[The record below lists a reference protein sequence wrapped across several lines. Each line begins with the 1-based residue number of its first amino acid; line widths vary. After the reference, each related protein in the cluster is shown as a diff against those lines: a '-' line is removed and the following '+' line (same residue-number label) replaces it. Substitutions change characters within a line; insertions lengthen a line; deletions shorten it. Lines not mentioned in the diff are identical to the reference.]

1 MNSNRMTVLLLGV
14 LTILTPGCSDSA
26 RSISTPDVSTYR
38 DDVEH
43 HFELGF
49 TLQNIGDLQGA
60 IAEYRAALRLNPS
73 HASAH
78 YNLGVVLQ
86 SKRDLEGAVAEYR
99 AALRLNPN
107 DLNAHTN
114 LGVALQTTGDLE
126 GAIAEYHTALRLD
139 PNHANA
145 HYNLGVVLQDI
156 GEPTEAAK
164 EFRESLRLIPE
175 SLANRGKIS
184 QVKEKLSE
192 IGLGETR
199 CDDRLV
205 ELTGCKKR

>member
-1 MNSNRMTVLLLGV
+1 MNSHRMTVLLLGV
-14 LTILTPGCSDSA
+14 LTILAPACSDSA
-26 RSISTPDVSTYR
+26 RSISTQDVSTDR

-49 TLQNIGDLQGA
+49 TLQNIGDLEGA
-60 IAEYRAALRLNPS
+60 I
-73 HASAH
+73 
-78 YNLGVVLQ
+78 
-86 SKRDLEGAVAEYR
+86 AEYR

-114 LGVALQTTGDLE
+114 LGVALRATGDLE
-126 GAIAEYHTALRLD
+126 GACAEYRAALRLN
-139 PNHANA
+139 PSHANA

-156 GEPTEAAK
+156 GKPTEAAR

-175 SLANRGKIS
+175 SPANRGKIG
-184 QVKEKLSE
+184 QVKDKLSE

-199 CDDRLV
+199 
-205 ELTGCKKR
+205 

>member
-14 LTILTPGCSDSA
+14 LTILTPACSDSA
-26 RSISTPDVSTYR
+26 RSISTQDVSIYR
-38 DDVEH
+38 DDVEQ

-73 HASAH
+73 HA
-78 YNLGVVLQ
+78 
-86 SKRDLEGAVAEYR
+86 
-99 AALRLNPN
+99 
-107 DLNAHTN
+107 
-114 LGVALQTTGDLE
+114 
-126 GAIAEYHTALRLD
+126 
-139 PNHANA
+139 NA
-145 HYNLGVVLQDI
+145 HYNLGVVLQDM
-156 GEPTEAAK
+156 GKPTEAAK
-164 EFRESLRLIPE
+164 EFRESLRFLPE
-175 SLANRGKIS
+175 SPANRGKIG
-184 QVKEKLSE
+184 QVKDKLSE